1 MDATRAEMKISILLV
16 DDHAG
21 IRQGIRKALETEIG
35 FQVVAEAAD
44 GADAL
49 RLAEQIQPDVVLLD
63 CKLPDISGPE
73 VAEEIRDRGLPTRVL
88 AMSAYKEE
96 EFVWGMLRAGAKG
109 YLLKEEAL
117 EKVVCAVRTVAGGGE
132 WYSQGVR
139 DKVDRFGRGS
149 ENPDRDCGERS

>member
-1 MDATRAEMKISILLV
+1 MKIRILLV

-21 IRQGIRKALETEIG
+21 VRQGIRKALETELG

-44 GADAL
+44 GAEAL
-49 RLAEQIQPDVVLLD
+49 RLAKQISLDVILLD

-73 VAEEIRDRGLPTRVL
+73 VAQEIRDRGLSTRVL
-88 AMSAYKEE
+88 AMSAFKDE

-117 EKVVCAVRTVAGGGE
+117 EKVVCAVRAVASGGE
-132 WYSQGVR
+132 WYSQGVMAQVTSFER
-139 DKVDRFGRGS
+139 
-149 ENPDRDCGERS
+149 DRDSRNSIC